1 MRLTLRSA
9 AAGILASLTILLAS
23 GHGASAQ
30 STKPGF
36 VEPKNL
42 QELIEAA
49 RKEHDLTIAWATS
62 VYGGADG
69 IKQLQDH
76 INKKWNVNIAI
87 KFTPSIAGA
96 VFRNQVIQEVKAGQT
111 SSSDIVFA
119 LYQGQAS
126 GVDVAQYFQ
135 PVDWRKY
142 VPIPEDIMFF
152 NKRAVAV
159 ITQLEGVIYNTKLV
173 PPDKVP
179 HSLNDLLKPEW
190 KGKIATPPYEGD
202 SASYLGLPE
211 ALGHEKMLAY
221 FRQFTKQVGG
231 LVRCGSSDRVVS
243 GEFAMYG
250 IDCGDYEARL
260 KQRAGQPIAEAYPRE
275 GTDISY
281 MAPAIP
287 NTAEHPYTAR
297 LLLAYMLSREGQ
309 DVLWDVMATDNWKIK
324 GSHMG
329 GVISD
334 LRKSGVKMI
343 ESFGRDSE
351 TPTYVQE
358 IDDIV
363 SSAK

>member
-1 MRLTLRSA
+1 
-9 AAGILASLTILLAS
+9 
-23 GHGASAQ
+23 
-30 STKPGF
+30 
-36 VEPKNL
+36 
-42 QELIEAA
+42 
-49 RKEHDLTIAWATS
+49 

-69 IKQLQDH
+69 IKQLQDA
-76 INKKWNVNIAI
+76 INKKYNVNIAI

-126 GVDVAQYFQ
+126 GIDVAQYFQ
-135 PVDWRKY
+135 AVDWRKY
-142 VPIPEDIMFF
+142 VPGIPDDIMFF

-173 PPDKVP
+173 PSDKVP
-179 HSLNDLLKPEW
+179 HSLYDLLKPEW

-211 ALGHEKMLAY
+211 ALGHEKMTA
-221 FRQFTKQVGG
+221 FFKQFTTQVGG

-243 GEFAMYG
+243 GEFALFG

-260 KQRAGQPIAEAYPRE
+260 RQRAGEPIGETYPRE
-275 GTDISY
+275 ATDISY

-287 NTAEHPYTAR
+287 NTAAHPYTAR
-297 LLLAYMLSREGQ
+297 LLLAFMLTREGQ
-309 DVLWDVMATDNWKIK
+309 DILWNVMATDNWKIK
-324 GSHMG
+324 GSHMAA
-329 GVISD
+329 VIAG
-334 LRKSGVKMI
+334 LKRNGVKMV
-343 ESFGRDSE
+343 ESFGRDAE

-363 SSAK
+363 SASK